1 LPGNLRESYIPVRGY
16 QTEREDFLYDNPDG
30 VRLNGYV
37 GWYEMKTLLI
47 ALLLVS
53 SSAIANGGLQEQG
66 QFGNMFDQQHD
77 IYDYY
82 EQHRQEME
90 QRAYQREQQL
100 RQQFQHERQLRE
112 LQRLGQGDK

>member
-1 LPGNLRESYIPVRGY
+1 M
-16 QTEREDFLYDNPDG
+16 
-30 VRLNGYV
+30 NGYV
-37 GWYEMKTLLI
+37 GWYEMKDLFI

-53 SSAIANGGLQEQG
+53 SSAIANGGLQGLG
-66 QFGNMFDQQHD
+66 QFGNMLDQQHD

-100 RQQFQHERQLRE
+100 RQQFQHEQQLRE
-112 LQRLGQGDK
+112 LQRLGSGHYGQQRY

>member
-1 LPGNLRESYIPVRGY
+1 M
-16 QTEREDFLYDNPDG
+16 
-30 VRLNGYV
+30 NGYV
-37 GWYEMKTLLI
+37 GWYEMKALFI

-53 SSAIANGGLQEQG
+53 SSAIANGGLQGLG

-90 QRAYQREQQL
+90 QKAYQREQQL
-100 RQQFQHERQLRE
+100 RQQIQHEQHMRE
-112 LQRLGQGDK
+112 LQRQRPKSRWYLN